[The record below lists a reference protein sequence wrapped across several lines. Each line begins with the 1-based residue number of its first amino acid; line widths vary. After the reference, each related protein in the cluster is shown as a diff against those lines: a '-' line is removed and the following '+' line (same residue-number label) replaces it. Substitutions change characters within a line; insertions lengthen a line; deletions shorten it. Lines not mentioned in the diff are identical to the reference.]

1 MVDFIREKEEMC
13 GICKKDRPLY
23 DVGEYYRWCKECKRE
38 HKIRLLF
45 YGSELTRI
53 MIKEKEDE

>member
-23 DVGEYYRWCKECKRE
+23 DVGEYYR
-38 HKIRLLF
+38 
-45 YGSELTRI
+45 
-53 MIKEKEDE
+53 